1 MAGRSD
7 AEILG
12 DIRASIPPGN
22 RYIPDREIMDA
33 VRKAR
38 REIKPGT
45 PSQCYRIPRPAHSK
59 PIIDGPA
66 YLKKLIARG
75 DGAGPVDLWHLSD
88 HQPDRETN
96 YCDALAVLSLY
107 DAEEH
112 IYIGDQYGRD
122 VEPVETWRTR
132 IEQGQVA
139 PWPHIAPNPFD
150 GVAHDIGNRK
160 PSFRCDAAVSAFRYV
175 VVEFDTVS
183 KSDQLAFWYAIIT
196 ARLLPV
202 AVLLDSGG
210 KSLHAWIR
218 VDLPDR
224 QAWNREVCTRF
235 YGDQGVFTSMGAD
248 RACRN
253 PSRLSRLPGHYR
265 TEKNSYQT
273 LLYLNPQT
281 KATV

>member
-1 MAGRSD
+1 MAGLSD
-7 AEILG
+7 AQIMA
-12 DIRASIPPGN
+12 DIRDSIPPGS
-22 RYIPDREIMDA
+22 RHIPDREIMDA
-33 VRKAR
+33 IKKAR
-38 REIKPGT
+38 REVRVGRT
-45 PSQCYRIPRPAHSK
+45 SQYHRIYRPAPSK

-75 DGAGPVDLWHLSD
+75 DGAGTADLWHLSD
-88 HQPDRETN
+88 HRQDRETN

-107 DAEEH
+107 DAKEH
-112 IYIGDQYGRD
+112 IYIGDKYGRD
-122 VEPVETWRTR
+122 VATVETWRNR
-132 IEQGQVA
+132 IEQGKVA
-139 PWPHIAPNPFD
+139 AWPHIAPNPFD
-150 GVAHDIGNRK
+150 GKPHDIGSKK

-175 VVEFDTVS
+175 VIEFDTVS
-183 KSDQLAFWYAIIT
+183 KSDQFAFWYAIIHT
-196 ARLLPV
+196 SLLPV

-224 QAWNREVCTRF
+224 QTWDREVGTRY
-235 YGDQGVFTSMGAD
+235 YGDKGVFTSMGAD

-265 TEKNSYQT
+265 TEKNNYQT
-273 LLYLNPQT
+273 LLYLNHRT